1 MVVSSIE
8 TICLLQK
15 ALYDTSI
22 ASKQMQVVTY
32 QTVYYIENY
41 YIENS
46 KKIQIRHNLII
57 PYYSRA
63 MVSSSA

>member
-46 KKIQIRHNLII
+46 KKI
-57 PYYSRA
+57 
-63 MVSSSA
+63 